1 MSLAGTLRRI
11 VAGSDEE
18 VATFAYDCVDCGST
32 FEEPRDRMQRV
43 ACPDC
48 GGSNVRSAE

>member
-11 VAGSDEE
+11 VAGPDEE
-18 VATFAYDCVDCGST
+18 AATFAYECVACGAA
-32 FEEPRDRMQRV
+32 FEEPRDRMQRI